1 MEQFAEFIINHWLLA
16 SSFAV
21 LLGLLIKTEMSRA
34 GASVGTQDA
43 INLINNNEGQ
53 VLDIREVKEF
63 HKGHITDALNIPVG
77 ALKERVVELEKFKTK
92 PVIVACENGQSA
104 SFAGRL
110 LKESGFEH
118 VVRLSGGV
126 SGWRN
131 ENLPL
136 IKS

>member
-1 MEQFAEFIINHWLLA
+1 MDQFAEFIINHWLLA
-16 SSFAV
+16 SAFAV
-21 LLGLLIKTEMSRA
+21 LLSLLIKTEMGRG
-34 GASVGTQDA
+34 GASVGTQEA
-43 INLINNNEGQ
+43 INLINNSEGQ
-53 VLDIREVKEF
+53 VLDIREVKEY

-77 ALKERVVELEKFKTK
+77 ALKERMVELEKFKTK

-104 SFAGRL
+104 GFAGRM
-110 LKESGFEH
+110 LKEEGFEN
-118 VVRLSGGV
+118 VVRLSGGL